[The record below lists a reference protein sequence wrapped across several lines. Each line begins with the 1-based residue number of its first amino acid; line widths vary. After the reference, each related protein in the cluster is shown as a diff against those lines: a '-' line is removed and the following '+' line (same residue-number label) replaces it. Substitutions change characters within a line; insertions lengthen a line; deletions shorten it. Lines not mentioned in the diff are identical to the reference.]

1 MKNTTKTIK
10 YHHIL
15 YMVIVLSTLAVPILS
30 NNTNALGYSS
40 SAGLNFTIN
49 PSISVSVSGD
59 LIIDELAPGSS
70 SDSNVINV
78 TVLSNNSTGYTLSS
92 TIGSSTNNYTDLRL
106 NSNGSANGNNS
117 DSGDSNSS
125 NNNENINKFTNLDT
139 NKASLSNFDDN
150 YWGYSYSV
158 DSGTNWISGNTGS
171 TANGYNGLPIYS
183 STGIKLVDTTAIG
196 TNTIKFKIGA
206 KASNTQAAGEYTN
219 TVNFTAVGKATPVSF
234 YDAFTEAASTN
245 PNITMYNGYYKMQD
259 MSSSICAAV
268 SLYDDASHAQLID
281 TRDNEVYWIGKLK
294 DNRCWL
300 LDNLRLGSNDYEI
313 PLTPQDTNIA
323 EDWTLPHGITRGL
336 NSYTTAQINAGGTGN
351 LGEYTKNTIATHY
364 GNGSGKVGVYYNF
377 CAASAGSY
385 CYDSSSSS
393 GNASEDICPTNWRI
407 PTGGNDPAEY
417 QVLYTAYSSNVTNF
431 RNALSTPLSGRF
443 YGSSQTRLGSSGRF
457 FSSTRSDDI
466 YMYGLYVDSDSVDQ
480 QSIGNRRNGHSIRC
494 IANNE

>member
-1 MKNTTKTIK
+1 
-10 YHHIL
+10 
-15 YMVIVLSTLAVPILS
+15 
-30 NNTNALGYSS
+30 
-40 SAGLNFTIN
+40 
-49 PSISVSVSGD
+49 
-59 LIIDELAPGSS
+59 
-70 SDSNVINV
+70 
-78 TVLSNNSTGYTLSS
+78 
-92 TIGSSTNNYTDLRL
+92 
-106 NSNGSANGNNS
+106 
-117 DSGDSNSS
+117 
-125 NNNENINKFTNLDT
+125 
-139 NKASLSNFDDN
+139 
-150 YWGYSYSV
+150 
-158 DSGTNWISGNTGS
+158 TNWISGNTGS